1 MTMAVLITDQAFA
14 PNSGLA
20 RAARAEAFQ
29 AKAQVWQD
37 GVIRAGATRVLP
49 RAEPGR
55 MASGLE
61 VEDFASLI
69 EAVATRQ
76 DRAAFTRVFAY
87 YGPRVK
93 AYLLRL
99 GLESAQAEEVAQE
112 VMVAI
117 WRKAPSFDRGQ
128 ASAATWIFRI
138 ARNRR
143 IDLFRRDQ
151 RAQLDAN
158 DPAFHPAAEATPAEV
173 AEAAE
178 RQAQVRRAMAELP
191 PDQRDLV
198 RRAFYEDQ
206 SHSEIAADTGVPLG
220 TVKSRLRLAFAKLRL
235 RLADIGEGA
244 DLEEALA

>member
-37 GVIRAGATRVLP
+37 GAIRAGAARVLP

-55 MASGLE
+55 MTSGLE
-61 VEDFASLI
+61 VEDFAGLI

-112 VMVAI
+112 VMVAV
-117 WRKAPSFDRGQ
+117 WRKAPSFDRAQ

-178 RQAQVRRAMAELP
+178 RENQVRRAMAELP
-191 PDQRDLV
+191 SDQRDLV

-220 TVKSRLRLAFAKLRL
+220 TVKSRLRLAFAKLKL
-235 RLADIGEGA
+235 TLADTAEGA
-244 DLEEALA
+244 EALA

>member
-1 MTMAVLITDQAFA
+1 MNVAVLITDQAFA

-37 GVIRAGATRVLP
+37 GAIRAGAARVLP

-55 MASGLE
+55 MTSGLE
-61 VEDFASLI
+61 VEDFAGLI

-112 VMVAI
+112 VMVAV
-117 WRKAPSFDRGQ
+117 WRKAPSFDRAQ

-178 RQAQVRRAMAELP
+178 RENQVRRAMAELP

-206 SHSEIAADTGVPLG
+206 SHSEIAAETGVPLG

-235 RLADIGEGA
+235 RLADVGEGA

>member
-1 MTMAVLITDQAFA
+1 
-14 PNSGLA
+14 
-20 RAARAEAFQ
+20 
-29 AKAQVWQD
+29 
-37 GVIRAGATRVLP
+37 
-49 RAEPGR
+49 
-55 MASGLE
+55 MASGAN

-99 GLESAQAEEVAQE
+99 GLDSAEAEETAQE
-112 VMVAI
+112 VMVAV
-117 WRKAPSFDRGQ
+117 WRKAPSFDRAQ

-158 DPAFHPAAEATPAEV
+158 DPAFQPAAEATPDQA

-178 RQAQVRRAMAELP
+178 REDQVRRAMAELP

-206 SHSEIAADTGVPLG
+206 SHSEIAAETGVPLG
-220 TVKSRLRLAFAKLRL
+220 TVKSRLRLAFAKLKL
-235 RLADIGEGA
+235 KLATSARARTSRRRSHERRNPDQRHRGA
-244 DLEEALA
+244 RRQPGAGPARAHDPRHARRRRFRRPRR

>member
-1 MTMAVLITDQAFA
+1 MAVLITDQAFA

-37 GVIRAGATRVLP
+37 GAIRAGAARLVP

-61 VEDFASLI
+61 VEDFAGLI

-99 GLESAQAEEVAQE
+99 GLDSAQAEEVAQE
-112 VMVAI
+112 VMVAV
-117 WRKAPSFDRGQ
+117 WRKAPSFDRAQ

-158 DPAFHPAAEATPAEV
+158 DPAFHPVAEATPDQA

-178 RQAQVRRAMAELP
+178 REVQVRRAMAELP

-235 RLADIGEGA
+235 RLADVGEGA